1 MNQGA
6 TMTCT
11 NAITIR
17 DATMDDYDIVFGFI
31 EKLWTYNTYDKSAIR
46 KVYQEVLESTETFA
60 FLLFENAKA
69 VGFCHGAYIN
79 TFWLSG
85 KTCYLSSIITLEEE
99 RRKGHGATM
108 MNHAKELAVSQG
120 CKGIILDSGMQRTDA
135 HAFYEHYGFSRSAYC
150 FELKL

>member
-1 MNQGA
+1 
-6 TMTCT
+6 MTST
-11 NAITIR
+11 NGMSIR
-17 DATMDDYDIVFGFI
+17 DATMDDYNIVFEFI
-31 EKLWTYNTYDKSAIR
+31 EKLWTYNSYDKSAIR
-46 KVYQEVLESTETFA
+46 KVYQEVLDSADTFA
-60 FLLFENAKA
+60 FLLFEGIKA

-108 MNHAKELAVSQG
+108 MNHAKKLAEQQG

-135 HAFYEHYGFSRSAYC
+135 HAFYENYGFSRSAYC